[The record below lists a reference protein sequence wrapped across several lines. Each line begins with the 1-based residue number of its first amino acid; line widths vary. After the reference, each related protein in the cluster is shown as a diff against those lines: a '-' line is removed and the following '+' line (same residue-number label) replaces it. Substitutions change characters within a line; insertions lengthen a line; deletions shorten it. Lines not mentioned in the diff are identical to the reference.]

1 MIKDLIQCAAAR
13 DDFLTWLNW
22 GNGALTIY
30 SKENVAMIF
39 KLERE
44 PDADFQ
50 YLYHIAA
57 DKDSCQRHLKMSIFA
72 GMECRF

>member
-44 PDADFQ
+44 PDYPENYGGED
-50 YLYHIAA
+50 
-57 DKDSCQRHLKMSIFA
+57 D
-72 GMECRF
+72 